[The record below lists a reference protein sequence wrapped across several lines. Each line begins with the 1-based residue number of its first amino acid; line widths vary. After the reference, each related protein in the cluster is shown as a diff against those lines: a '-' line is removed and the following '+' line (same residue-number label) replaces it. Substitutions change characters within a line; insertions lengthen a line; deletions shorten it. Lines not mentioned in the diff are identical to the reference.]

1 MNTSSPS
8 PESLETRLP
17 ALVAAWRARQGSP
30 QSPHL
35 SRHPSLTLSPGEA
48 TAAGRALLALQRG
61 LTGSR
66 DLPGSGYMEERDLL
80 GAYLL
85 YYWPTSYL
93 QVALALAWLGRQ
105 AAGPLGL
112 GRVLDLG
119 SGPGPAT
126 AALLDA
132 GAREAVLLDSSS
144 AALSLA
150 SGLLAPA
157 RVVTR
162 VANLEAGLP
171 SDLEGNFNLIVA
183 CHSLNELWKSGDRAQ
198 EKRLGLLK
206 EATKLLAPQG
216 ILLLVEPALLVTSRD
231 LLALRDGLLGLD
243 PSLDLLGPCTR
254 QGPCPALAAGP
265 SQTCHAQVAWD
276 PPGPIVALAK
286 EAGLDRSAIKTSWFA
301 FARKSGDTARPSPG
315 TDPMTSF
322 EALVVSEAMLNKAG
336 RLRYLLCSEAG
347 RLPFSAK
354 KDDEAARR
362 QGFHNLGRYDLVRV
376 RNPEA
381 RGEAQAPGW
390 GLGPG
395 TELAVLAKAPGL
407 GGASHAKG

>member
-1 MNTSSPS
+1 MSQPS
-8 PESLETRLP
+8 PGPRLEGRLP
-17 ALVAAWRARQGSP
+17 ALIAAWRARQGTPRSP
-30 QSPHL
+30 NI
-35 SRHPSLTLSPGEA
+35 SLPASQALSPGE
-48 TAAGRALLALQRG
+48 TKAAGRALLDLQRG

-66 DLPGSGYMEERDLL
+66 ELPGSGYMEEKDLL

-93 QVALALAWLGRQ
+93 QVSLALAWLGRQ
-105 AAGPLGL
+105 AGGPLGL
-112 GRVLDLG
+112 GRILDLG

-150 SGLLAPA
+150 SELLAPA
-157 RVVTR
+157 KVMTR

-171 SDLEGNFNLIVA
+171 PDLGAGFDLIIA
-183 CHSLNELWKSGDRAQ
+183 CHSLNELWKSSGEAQ

-206 EATKLLAPQG
+206 AASELLAPGG
-216 ILLLVEPALLVTSRD
+216 ILLLVEPALLITSRD
-231 LLALRDGLLGLD
+231 LLALRDGLLGPGSCLE
-243 PSLDLLGPCTR
+243 LLGPCTR

-265 SQTCHAQVAWD
+265 GQTCHAEVAWD
-276 PPGPIVALAK
+276 PPMPIAALAK

-301 FARKSGDTARPSPG
+301 FARKNGDEARSSPG
-315 TDPMTSF
+315 ADPKKAF

-347 RLPFSAK
+347 RLPLSAR
-354 KDDEAARR
+354 KDDAAARR

-381 RGEAQAPGW
+381 RGDAQAPGW
-390 GLGPG
+390 GLGEG
-395 TELAVLAKAPGL
+395 SELTVLAKAPGL
-407 GGASHAKG
+407 GGAFHAKG